1 MTNSTKFELSNTKG
15 SYYVSDL
22 RNEMYVYNNIDE
34 NIFNIQGHDEGV
46 SVDFTQMTHE
56 EIVEYL
62 ENNYSVEI
70 EDMEGKDIIEL
81 IQNIANDTTNNVT
94 KEVAE
99 YLLGYTDSREDL
111 ESHMS
116 DILNYGCVSGCVSP
130 MIYYKDTNEFF
141 DKHYEEIQE
150 LAQEERRMT
159 GFDIL
164 KQIAEHEQDLKNYMS
179 WFAWE
184 TTVRNIANQI
194 ELDI

>member
-15 SYYVSDL
+15 AYYVSDL

-99 YLLGYTDSREDL
+99 YLLDYTDSREDL

-116 DILNYGCVSGCVSP
+116 DILTYGCVNGCVSP

-150 LAQEERRMT
+150 LAQEEKRMT
-159 GFDIL
+159 GFCIL
-164 KQIAEHEQDLKNYMS
+164 KQIGEREQDLKNYMS